1 MATDKTQ
8 TGASDTNEPIAHP
21 AAGDVAPSL
30 FESTSMEH
38 HVDIPHRNKSS
49 RSLHDRDRMVHS
61 ESSDPDLGSQETS
74 TVTTAVDTTPTDD
87 DRIRSE
93 DHDVHAEGH
102 GLEEGGLRFPPAMR
116 TTTSASGK
124 PYSSFSN
131 GMKWCIVTLAGV
143 AAVFS
148 PIR

>member
-1 MATDKTQ
+1 
-8 TGASDTNEPIAHP
+8 
-21 AAGDVAPSL
+21 
-30 FESTSMEH
+30 MEH
-38 HVDIPHRNKSS
+38 HVDISHKKKSS
-49 RSLHDRDRMVHS
+49 RSLHVQDRMVHS
-61 ESSDPDLGSQETS
+61 EPTDPDLGSQEAS
-74 TVTTAVDTTPTDD
+74 TGSTAVDTTPIDD
-87 DRIRSE
+87 DGIRSE